1 MKHFLFLISAI
12 ILSFSVQGQ
21 DFSIG
26 PKAGISTANIHVNGE
41 DFQTGDN
48 DFGYHLGLFVRMG
61 GSSIFMQPELLFTS
75 TGGSVIKTDDNG
87 VQTDFNASFNRL
99 DIPVMFGLKFLKFLR
114 VQAGPIASI
123 LVDYKIEDALNVPVE
138 VDYKTSTFG
147 YQAGLGLDLG
157 NLIFDLKYESSL
169 SKMSKSSTAFQTD
182 QRQNQIILSAG
193 FRFF

>member
-1 MKHFLFLISAI
+1 MKHFLFLISAF

-99 DIPVMFGLKFLKFLR
+99 DIPVMFGFKFLKFLR
-114 VQAGPIASI
+114 VQAGPIASV

-138 VDYKTSTFG
+138 VDYNTSTFG

-193 FRFF
+193 FRLF

>member
-87 VQTDFNASFNRL
+87 VQTDFNANFNRL

-138 VDYKTSTFG
+138 VDYKTSTIG

-193 FRFF
+193 FRLF

>member
-87 VQTDFNASFNRL
+87 VQTDFNANFNRL

-114 VQAGPIASI
+114 VQAGPIASV

-182 QRQNQIILSAG
+182 QRQNQIIFSAG
-193 FRFF
+193 FRLF

>member
-12 ILSFSVQGQ
+12 ILSFNVQGQ

-87 VQTDFNASFNRL
+87 VQTDFNANFNRL

-193 FRFF
+193 FRLF

>member
-87 VQTDFNASFNRL
+87 VQTDFNANFNRL

-193 FRFF
+193 FRLF

>member
-87 VQTDFNASFNRL
+87 VQTDFNANFNRL

-114 VQAGPIASI
+114 VQAGPIASV

-193 FRFF
+193 FRLF

>member
-1 MKHFLFLISAI
+1 MKHFVFLISAI
-12 ILSFSVQGQ
+12 ILSFNVQGQ

-41 DFQTGDN
+41 DFQSGDS

-61 GSSIFMQPELLFTS
+61 GSSIFMQPELLFTG

-87 VQTDFNASFNRL
+87 VQTDFNANFNRL
-99 DIPVMFGLKFLKFLR
+99 DIPIMFGLKFLNFFR
-114 VQAGPIASI
+114 VQAGPIASV

-147 YQAGLGLDLG
+147 YQAGLGMDLG

-193 FRFF
+193 FRLF